1 MSYEIAYTEV
11 ALEAIKKIPEEERPY
26 FFKGIEVLK
35 ENPYHEQSFAIR
47 QDNATYR
54 DIGITP
60 KILITYSINDALVI
74 VTVVR
79 VILAP
84 PLLNPEGS

>member
-1 MSYEIAYTEV
+1 MSYELAYTET
-11 ALEAIKKIPEEERPY
+11 ALKTIETIPAEDIVY
-26 FFKGIEVLK
+26 FDKGMDILR

-47 QDNATYR
+47 QGDNTYR

-60 KILITYSINDALVI
+60 KILITYTVNDALVI

-84 PLLNPEGS
+84 PLLDPEN